1 MNEFEVTPFSKLY
14 PDIAKVV
21 EDAVLAQHYILEQWR
36 PIQPPT
42 ICREEIVKQIIQK
55 TERK

>member
-1 MNEFEVTPFSKLY
+1 MNEFKVTPFSRRY

-36 PIQPPT
+36 PIQHPT

>member
-1 MNEFEVTPFSKLY
+1 MNEFEATPFSRRY

-36 PIQPPT
+36 PIQSPT

-55 TERK
+55 MERK